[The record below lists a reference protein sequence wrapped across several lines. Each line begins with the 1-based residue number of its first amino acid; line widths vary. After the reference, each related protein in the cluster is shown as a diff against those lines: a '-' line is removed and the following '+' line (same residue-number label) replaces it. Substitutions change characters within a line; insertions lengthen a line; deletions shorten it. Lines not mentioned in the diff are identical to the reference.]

1 MPAGPAQ
8 PEALP
13 ARMSLPD
20 LTEYL
25 SLSTLTLAT
34 ASPDG
39 QPHAAPVY
47 FAAVDGQQ
55 LYFFSAQSSR
65 HAQDTAASAAA
76 AAAIYPECFG
86 WGEIRGLQM
95 QGEVHPVAPGAQ
107 WEHAWDAYQ
116 AKFPFVSE
124 LRQVVERSTLY
135 SFTPHWI
142 RLVDNRR
149 GFGFSQEWSLP

>member
-1 MPAGPAQ
+1 
-8 PEALP
+8 
-13 ARMSLPD
+13 MSFPD
-20 LTEYL
+20 LTEFL

-47 FAAVDGQQ
+47 FAAGDGLQ

-65 HAQDTAASAAA
+65 HAQDIAASPAA
-76 AAAIYPECFG
+76 AAAIYPECFE
-86 WGEIRGLQM
+86 WQEIRGLQM
-95 QGEVHPVAPGAQ
+95 QGEVHPIPPGEQ
-107 WEHAWDAYQ
+107 WEHAWEVYQ
-116 AKFPFVSE
+116 AKFTFVSE
-124 LRQVVERSTLY
+124 LRQVVERNTLY
-135 SFTPHWI
+135 AFTLHWI